1 MYLVSL
7 CNAVTYDRLL
17 SWQSLEVH
25 RKSYS
30 AARDAVCDMCGK
42 LLGRMMTGIS
52 RGITRT
58 AYCVVRGKEF
68 SVPLVTVTTY
78 NKTF

>member
-1 MYLVSL
+1 MCV
-7 CNAVTYDRLL
+7 VTYDRFL
-17 SWQSLEVH
+17 SRQSLEVH

-30 AARDAVCDMCGK
+30 AARDSVCDMCGK
-42 LLGRMMTGIS
+42 LLSKMMTGVS
-52 RGITRT
+52 HGITLT

-68 SVPLVTVTTY
+68 SVPLVTVILSY